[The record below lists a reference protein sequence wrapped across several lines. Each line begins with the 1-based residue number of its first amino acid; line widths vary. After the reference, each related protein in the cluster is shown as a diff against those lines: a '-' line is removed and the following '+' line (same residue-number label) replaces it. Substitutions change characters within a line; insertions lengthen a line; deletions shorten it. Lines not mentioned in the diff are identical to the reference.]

1 MQLQEQVVNT
11 RLNTLTYTGMSQTS
25 SVFWGSKLHI
35 LWCLS
40 RGARSSLGGVGVER
54 LSGKLQPDTRHRPPG
69 VCAATVTAGGHGG
82 KAPRILRYSVSPN
95 PQVLERGATEHM
107 RCAQGPAPLEQKVP
121 RTEPSQPVQ
130 AALSPRCI
138 YHQGCTPSLWW
149 DFGELHSYAAPT
161 RHFRVISITQAWFI
175 ALKFAC
181 CLLLLPAALT
191 CIYTSSLCEEEN
203 GMLKAQHL
211 ALHKF

>member
-1 MQLQEQVVNT
+1 M

-25 SVFWGSKLHI
+25 SVFWDSKLHI

-130 AALSPRCI
+130 AALSPWCI
-138 YHQGCTPSLWW
+138 YHQGCTPSL
-149 DFGELHSYAAPT
+149 
-161 RHFRVISITQAWFI
+161 
-175 ALKFAC
+175 
-181 CLLLLPAALT
+181 
-191 CIYTSSLCEEEN
+191 
-203 GMLKAQHL
+203 
-211 ALHKF
+211 